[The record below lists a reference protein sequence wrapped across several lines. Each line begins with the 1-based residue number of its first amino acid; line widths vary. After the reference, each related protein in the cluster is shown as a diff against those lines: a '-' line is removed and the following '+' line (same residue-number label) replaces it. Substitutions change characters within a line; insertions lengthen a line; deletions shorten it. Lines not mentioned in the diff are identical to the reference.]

1 MRLSRTNGGRKMVF
15 PTGKSIRLAKSSYLT
30 GPYSLVNP
38 KHPVTTPYTYFEAP
52 ILMPKPGNK
61 GWMIFSERYPHE
73 YVRFD
78 AEHIEAEK
86 WEVCDCNIPDSR
98 HGAMVRLSEE
108 EYNHVLSSFSKK

>member
-1 MRLSRTNGGRKMVF
+1 
-15 PTGKSIRLAKSSYLT
+15 
-30 GPYSLVNP
+30 
-38 KHPVTTPYTYFEAP
+38 
-52 ILMPKPGNK
+52 
-61 GWMIFSERYPHE
+61 MIFSERYPHE

-108 EYNHVLSSFSKK
+108 EYNHVLSSFSQK

>member
-1 MRLSRTNGGRKMVF
+1 M
-15 PTGKSIRLAKSSYLT
+15 T

-78 AEHIEAEK
+78 AEHIEAENGK
-86 WEVCDCNIPDSR
+86 FVIVIFPTPDTELWC
-98 HGAMVRLSEE
+98 V
-108 EYNHVLSSFSKK
+108 